1 MQLTPRRVARREIE
15 RLKLRLAHGCVRD
28 RNRTVAANAFKV
40 RPGPPSRL
48 SALRVIHSK
57 SVVYGLFGWRAG
69 CFTVKMGGFRPGQ
82 SWLWF
87 VERKWDQRQRVSGTL
102 QNLAL
107 EMALGSYDPS

>member
-1 MQLTPRRVARREIE
+1 VARREVE

-48 SALRVIHSK
+48 LVSALRVIHSK

-69 CFTVKMGGFRPGQ
+69 RFTVKMGGFRPGQ

-87 VERKWDQRQRVSGTL
+87 VERKWDQRRRVSGTL